1 MMAVVERPW
10 SATVDPVAPTSK
22 ALPLGVSF
30 ADRVSVES
38 IPDHLANRIYERHHS
53 YLGALHRVG
62 NHATHGIRLD
72 DDLVGAVT
80 YGPLRSTSE
89 IAGFGPDEYVE
100 VSRVCV
106 AVPMPNLASAGMA
119 ASQDRFVRDV
129 ARPEGIR
136 LLVSYVVEG
145 YEGSMFAALRGKGWR
160 FDEHRPPSNPS
171 GNRAARPIHRLAK
184 DRWVCEL
191 DVEGAGEQTTLG
203 GPR

>member
-1 MMAVVERPW
+1 MSAVAERPG
-10 SATVDPVAPTSK
+10 SVEVDPVAPETK

-30 ADRVSVES
+30 ADRISVES

-62 NHATHGIRLD
+62 NHATHGILLD
-72 DDLVGAVT
+72 GDLVGAVT

-89 IAGFGPDEYVE
+89 IAGYSPDEYVE

-129 ARPEGIR
+129 ARPDGIR

-160 FDEHRPPSNPS
+160 EDERRPPSNPS
-171 GNRAARPIHRLAK
+171 GNRAARPIHQMAK
-184 DRWVCEL
+184 TRWVCEL
-191 DVEGAGEQTTLG
+191 DVDDAGEQVDLG
-203 GPR
+203 GYA